1 MSNKPS
7 KEMMELLEEK
17 GEKEMTFMPFFI
29 VVNVLMKMS
38 TQILEWV
45 GQHLA
50 YKFGVSIIMKT

>member
-1 MSNKPS
+1 
-7 KEMMELLEEK
+7 
-17 GEKEMTFMPFFI
+17 MTFMPFFI